1 MSELK
6 KIPVI
11 LDADTGVDDTM
22 AILLAARHPN
32 LEVLA
37 VTATFGNTTTEFA
50 TKNTLNAL
58 AMCGREDIPVAAG
71 SPVPWKKKLRTSPYI
86 HGDNGVGEYEYPV
99 NHTAALTG
107 EYAWDLTYR
116 KIMEYPGKVN
126 YIAQGP
132 LTNLA
137 TMLRK
142 YPEVKDHLGK
152 VLYMGGELRGDSA
165 GSQCASVN
173 VFHDPDA
180 AQYVLRAGL
189 DFHLCT
195 GGAVTSNVVFGW
207 DELEEHFGD
216 LGEEGRALLHML
228 GYYFEKCG
236 AFHGEAQKTP
246 IHDTPVIMYLV
257 EPECFT
263 TERIRCEVEVGGPE
277 TYGYSLIDL
286 YNLGGWSEEEKNVH
300 FVRVKADKTEYL
312 AHRIMHGIR
321 GEL

>member
-1 MSELK
+1 MSEVK

-22 AILLAARHPN
+22 ALLLAAQHPALN
-32 LEVLA
+32 VLA
-37 VTATFGNTTTEFA
+37 ITGTFGNTTTEYA
-50 TKNTLNAL
+50 TKNTLPAMAL
-58 AMCGREDIPVAAG
+58 CGREDIPVAAG
-71 SPVPWKKKLRTSPYI
+71 TPVPWKKELRTSPYI
-86 HGDNGVGEYEYPV
+86 HGDNGVGEYEYPE
-99 NHTAALTG
+99 NHTAALSG

-116 KIMEYPGKVN
+116 KIMEHPEKVN

-142 YPEVKDHLGK
+142 YPEVKERLDK
-152 VLYMGGELRGDSA
+152 VIYMGGELRGDSA

-180 AQYVLRAGL
+180 AQYVLKAGL
-189 DFHLCT
+189 DFHMCS
-195 GGAVTSNVVFGW
+195 GGAVTCHVGFGW
-207 DELEEHFGD
+207 DELEENFGD
-216 LGEEGRALLHML
+216 WGDKGKVILHML
-228 GYYFEKCG
+228 KFYFGKCG
-236 AFHGEAQKTP
+236 AFEGEVRKMP

-263 TERIRCEVEVGGPE
+263 TERVHCEVELDGPE
-277 TYGYSLIDL
+277 SYGYSLIDL
-286 YNLGGWSEEEKNVH
+286 YNINGWSEEEKNIH
-300 FVRVKADKTEYL
+300 FVRVKPDKTGYL
-312 AHRIMHGIR
+312 AQRIMKGIK

>member
-1 MSELK
+1 MSEVK

-22 AILLAARHPN
+22 ALLLAAQHPM
-32 LEVLA
+32 LDVLA
-37 VTATFGNTTTEFA
+37 VTATFGNTTTAFA
-50 TKNTLNAL
+50 TQNTLNAL

-71 SPVPWKKKLRTSPYI
+71 TPVPWKKKLRTSPYI

-116 KIMEYPGKVN
+116 KIMEYPGRVN

-142 YPEVKDHLGK
+142 YPEVKDHLDK

-189 DFHLCT
+189 DFHMCT

-216 LGEEGRALLHML
+216 WGETGKAILHML
-228 GYYFEKCG
+228 GYYFGKCG
-236 AFHGEAQKTP
+236 AFEGKAVKMP

-263 TERIRCEVEVGGPE
+263 TERCRCEVEVDGPE

-286 YNLGGWSEEEKNVH
+286 YNLNGWSEEEKNIH
-300 FVRVKADKTEYL
+300 FVRVMADKTEYL

>member
-11 LDADTGVDDTM
+11 IDADTGVDDTM
-22 AILLAARHPN
+22 AILLAVRHPKLN
-32 LEVLA
+32 VLA
-37 VTATFGNTTTEFA
+37 VTGTFGNTTTEFA

-71 SPVPWKKKLRTSPYI
+71 TPVPWKKKLRTSPYI
-86 HGDNGVGEYEYPV
+86 HGDNGVGEYEYPE

-116 KIMEYPGKVN
+116 VIMNHPEKVN
-126 YIAQGP
+126 YVAQGP

-142 YPEVKDHLGK
+142 YPEVKEHLDK
-152 VLYMGGELRGDSA
+152 VIYMGGELRGDSA

-180 AQYVLRAGL
+180 AQYVLRSGV

-195 GGAVTSNVVFGW
+195 GGAVTSPVGFGW
-207 DELEEHFGD
+207 DELEAYFGD
-216 LGEEGRALLHML
+216 WGEEGKAILHML
-228 GYYFEKCG
+228 GYYFAKCG
-236 AFHGEAQKTP
+236 AFGGETAKTP
-246 IHDTPVIMYLV
+246 IHDTPVIMYLA
-257 EPECFT
+257 EPEYFT
-263 TERIRCEVEVGGPE
+263 SQRVRCDVIVDGPE

-286 YNLGGWSEEEKNVH
+286 YNINGYSEEEKNVH
-300 FVRVKADKTEYL
+300 FVRVDPNRTEELAD
-312 AHRIMHGIR
+312 RILKGMKG
-321 GEL
+321 LL